1 MFFPTLP
8 LVKKLKG
15 EKMKLGV
22 STTEIMQTEM
32 GKDFVEARQ
41 KAESL
46 EQHYKENEI
55 GEQEVIAWNSYKLKN
70 GKSPYAEAIEKAF
83 NKMLE
88 RVIPEDAILS
98 TRFQNWIT
106 KERNTLMVDTKINK
120 DKYFRE
126 QVDYETGIIT
136 TNLGNALIQAKMD
149 YLNNKLA
156 ILEKSFKKHM
166 ADNPEIAF
174 ASKEQ
179 LEKWQNYYASQAQK
193 VNQILE
199 SGDYSYYD
207 KKDKEGNVIK
217 EGTEEDALRHQE
229 HIGNLMNKIDGAQ
242 AEQENRVNN
251 TQPQQTEAQM
261 DYVGDA
267 LEQNKP
273 KYRQQ

>member
-1 MFFPTLP
+1 
-8 LVKKLKG
+8 
-15 EKMKLGV
+15 MKLGV

-32 GKDFVEARQ
+32 GKDFVNARA

-46 EQHYKENEI
+46 KQHYKTNEI
-55 GEQEVIAWNSYKLKN
+55 GENEVIAWSSYKLKN

-83 NKMLE
+83 NQMLK
-88 RVIPEDAILS
+88 RVIPEDAVLS

-106 KERNTLMVDTKINK
+106 KERNELMVDTKINK
-120 DKYFRE
+120 DNYFKE
-126 QVDYETGIIT
+126 QIDFKTGEIES
-136 TNLGNALIQAKMD
+136 NMGNALIQAKMD
-149 YLNNKLA
+149 YLKDKLA
-156 ILEKSFKKHM
+156 IFEKSFKKHM
-166 ADNPEIAF
+166 SENPEIAF

-179 LEKWQNYYASQAQK
+179 LEKWQTYYASQAQK

-217 EGTEEDALRHQE
+217 EGTQEDALRHQE

>member
-1 MFFPTLP
+1 MATL
-8 LVKKLKG
+8 G
-15 EKMKLGV
+15 I

-32 GKDFVEARQ
+32 GKDFIEARQ

-46 EQHYKENEI
+46 KQHYKTNEI

-88 RVIPEDAILS
+88 KVIPEDAVLS

-126 QVDYETGIIT
+126 QIDFNTGIIE
-136 TNLGNALIQAKMD
+136 TNRGNAITQAKMD
-149 YLNNKLA
+149 YLKDKLA

-193 VNQILE
+193 VSQILE

-207 KKDKEGNVIK
+207 KKDKEGSIIK
-217 EGTEEDALRHQE
+217 EGTREDALKHQE

-242 AEQENRVNN
+242 AEQEHRVNN
-251 TQPQQTEAQM
+251 TQEQNQTQM
-261 DYVGDA
+261 DYVGNA
-267 LEQNKP
+267 LEQNHQKANRMKP
-273 KYRQQ
+273 